1 MTVGRSFS
9 VERQSVKR
17 GDTFE
22 LRTLHALMLL
32 VLRFGIAAGQV
43 AERVRGM
50 FVFV

>member
-1 MTVGRSFS
+1 

-17 GDTFE
+17 GDTFG
-22 LRTLHALMLL
+22 LRTLHAPRPTLYALTLL
-32 VLRFGIAAGQV
+32 VLRFGIAAGQI

>member
-1 MTVGRSFS
+1 M
-9 VERQSVKR
+9 KR
-17 GDTFE
+17 GDTFG
-22 LRTLHALMLL
+22 LRTFYAPRSDALTLL